1 MASYSSAT
9 QFGTETHAGDALDTE
24 LPLRAR
30 VSTIRAARQEEPET
44 RHASLGRLV
53 WCDLG
58 LQSSPR
64 VRRWQPR
71 PSGFSPR
78 CSYSYLSGWQRKTK
92 GPGFEVNYLAKEP
105 TIDGKLDSDLSYLP
119 VRNFQVREKSNPQN
133 PDTAVNYRIAYNEQY
148 FYLYVEMNSPTYIC
162 RDRGYQNGD
171 AFSLVLGRPLLRICE
186 V

>member
-1 MASYSSAT
+1 M
-9 QFGTETHAGDALDTE
+9 
-24 LPLRAR
+24 
-30 VSTIRAARQEEPET
+30 
-44 RHASLGRLV
+44 
-53 WCDLG
+53 
-58 LQSSPR
+58 
-64 VRRWQPR
+64 
-71 PSGFSPR
+71 
-78 CSYSYLSGWQRKTK
+78 
-92 GPGFEVNYLAKEP
+92 NYLAKEP

-162 RDRGYQNGD
+162 RDRGCQNGD